1 MRRFIFGW
9 SSLFFP
15 RGALLDAERNPK
27 SGPAGTIEREE
38 SGKERSKRLSEI
50 DNFARDAAAIVPNFI
65 NSEYAHRRAQP
76 SLLEEKINE
85 AKEDRGEREGARE

>member
-9 SSLFFP
+9 SSLFFW
-15 RGALLDAERNPK
+15 RGALLDAERSPK

-38 SGKERSKRLSEI
+38 CKGSSEI

-65 NSEYAHRRAQP
+65 NSEYAHRRTRP
-76 SLLEEKINE
+76 SLLEERINE
-85 AKEDRGEREGARE
+85 AKEDRGEKERARE

>member
-9 SSLFFP
+9 SNPFFS

-38 SGKERSKRLSEI
+38 CKRSSGI

-65 NSEYAHRRAQP
+65 NSEYAHQRARP
-76 SLLEEKINE
+76 SLLEKMNE
-85 AKEDRGEREGARE
+85 AKEDHGEKEGARE